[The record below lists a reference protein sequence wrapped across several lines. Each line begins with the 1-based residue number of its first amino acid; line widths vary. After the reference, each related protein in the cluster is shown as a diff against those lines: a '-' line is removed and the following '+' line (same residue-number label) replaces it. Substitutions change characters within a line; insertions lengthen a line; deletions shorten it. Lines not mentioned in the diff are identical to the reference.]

1 MDTHSSIRHITER
14 TQTPHEFTANYE
26 ELKGKNVRILDGL
39 TFIMEKI
46 TKDEKLGWGNGI
58 F

>member
-46 TKDEKLGWGNGI
+46 TKDEKLG
-58 F
+58 